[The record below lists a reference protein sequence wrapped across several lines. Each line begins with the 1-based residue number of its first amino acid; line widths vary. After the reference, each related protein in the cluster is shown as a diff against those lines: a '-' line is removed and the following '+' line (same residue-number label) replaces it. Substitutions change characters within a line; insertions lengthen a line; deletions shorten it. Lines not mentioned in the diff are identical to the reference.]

1 MMPTTMAAK
10 RLRMYQVHCQML
22 GIKTTTTADDFGLG
36 AFYIVSL
43 NTRPSCDN
51 EVNPLL
57 ADDVGLG
64 AFYMV
69 SLKTRPSCYNEV
81 NPLVALTT
89 RPSCD
94 NDSRRL
100 RTRCVLL
107 SRPDNKTKLRQR
119 GQTNSD

>member
-1 MMPTTMAAK
+1 MAKHTDNAEYNAGETFENVPSP
-10 RLRMYQVHCQML
+10 LSDAGNHDNYS
-22 GIKTTTTADDFGLG
+22 ADDFGLG

-81 NPLVALTT
+81 NPLQTT
-89 RPSCD
+89 
-94 NDSRRL
+94 
-100 RTRCVLL
+100 
-107 SRPDNKTKLRQR
+107 
-119 GQTNSD
+119 SD